1 MSAKPDWGTQ
11 SRMTKKGAEG
21 NGRAKRQE
29 RRERRREGGKNGGR
43 EERREEGRKDGG
55 DRKKKTTPN

>member
-21 NGRAKRQE
+21 DGRAKRQE
-29 RRERRREGGKNGGR
+29 GR
-43 EERREEGRKDGG
+43 EGRKDGG